1 MKAAVVL
8 KSSLAFFGLL
18 AIASARKSKEL
29 PIVKV
34 HCSPEE
40 MVVEMIK
47 PFDTT
52 HLYLEHLKNYPVNA
66 CHPTLEN
73 DKATF
78 RLNLQDIYQC
88 MVTKVVNKET
98 ERIVY
103 YHRIITEFETRP
115 KEVFLVKCDTFKNTT
130 SSDIVKRSAQQFP
143 VYDYDIE
150 ITDEIVGRAPIP
162 ELIVGV
168 KQDGTLIDEE
178 LTVKPGTPLNMEI
191 YLDRISADIYGLM
204 VSNLDVTDTI
214 QSQESLI
221 VNGCTVDPVLFE
233 NFLTEDGDL
242 LRAKFQ
248 AFKFPETNFVL
259 FKGVVNVCLD
269 RCNGVQCSNGQVGY
283 GRRKKR
289 ELNDDESSRQ
299 QRIYEVSMSTLVKVG
314 EEKVVLK
321 QNDDSQGGQKKQTFV
336 SEEAVISEF
345 YHPEEIALARLREAF
360 GPSSP
365 AKFINFQTNSASKL
379 QQNFTFFGVI
389 ITTTIMAAFLL

>member
-1 MKAAVVL
+1 MKALL
-8 KSSLAFFGLL
+8 KQLALLGLL
-18 AIASARKSKEL
+18 ALASAGKPKEL
-29 PIVKV
+29 PIKV
-34 HCSPEE
+34 YCSASE

-47 PFDTT
+47 PFDAT
-52 HLYLEHLKNYPVNA
+52 HLYLEHLKKYPAKDCQPNVVD
-66 CHPTLEN
+66 

-78 RLNLQDIYQC
+78 TLNLQNIYQC

-98 ERIVY
+98 GRTVF

-115 KEVFLVKCDTFKNTT
+115 KEVFLVKCDNVKNTT
-130 SSDIVKRSAQQFP
+130 SSDIVKRSAQFP
-143 VYDYDIE
+143 TYDYDIE

-191 YLDRISADIYGLM
+191 YLDNLSAGVYGLM

-221 VNGCTVDPVLFE
+221 LNGCTVDPVLFE

-269 RCNGVQCSNGQVGY
+269 RCNGVQCSNGQIGY

-289 ELNDDESSRQ
+289 DLDDESATL
-299 QRIYEVSMSTLVKVG
+299 QRVYEVSMSTLVKVG
-314 EEKVVLK
+314 DEDTILTSKR
-321 QNDDSQGGQKKQTFV
+321 DSNGQKRETYI
-336 SEEAVISEF
+336 SEEAVISEV
-345 YHPEEIALARLREAF
+345 YHPEEIALARLSEAF

-365 AKFINFQTNSASKL
+365 AKFIDFANSASQTTNSIL
-379 QQNFTFFGVI
+379 ITFGV
-389 ITTTIMAAFLL
+389 TLLAAILL